1 MTPQKSNNS
10 LNFTHVFFHSTSST
24 CCMAMFV
31 LSVFQYPTDSNGLYP
46 GLISDVEFAINDDG
60 SVQVR
65 SALRSMAPDASL
77 CSTAQWRWF
86 FSTGWILPSIL
97 KQTWRK
103 WFRILRLLPPKRTNV
118 PWRIAVG
125 MRLEN
130 DFPFEIASF
139 LGDMFVRFR
148 KGWYKLMIFVDY
160 RFFLQPFRF
169 TWTVS
174 LSACHCEHVRIV
186 KTLRIET

>member
-1 MTPQKSNNS
+1 
-10 LNFTHVFFHSTSST
+10 
-24 CCMAMFV
+24 
-31 LSVFQYPTDSNGLYP
+31 
-46 GLISDVEFAINDDG
+46 
-60 SVQVR
+60 
-65 SALRSMAPDASL
+65 
-77 CSTAQWRWF
+77 
-86 FSTGWILPSIL
+86 
-97 KQTWRK
+97 
-103 WFRILRLLPPKRTNV
+103 
-118 PWRIAVG
+118 

-139 LGDMFVRFR
+139 LGDVRSFSE
-148 KGWYKLMIFVDY
+148 GVYKLMIFVDY